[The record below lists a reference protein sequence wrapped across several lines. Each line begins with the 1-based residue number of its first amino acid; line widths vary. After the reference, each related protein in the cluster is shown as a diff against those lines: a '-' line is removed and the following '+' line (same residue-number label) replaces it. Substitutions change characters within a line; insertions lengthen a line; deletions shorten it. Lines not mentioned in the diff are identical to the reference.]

1 MLRHRPL
8 WYKFTRQKPIWW
20 FIVDFYCA
28 KLYLVVEID
37 WKIHNS
43 QKEYDE
49 QRSEYLMANKM
60 NIVRYKN
67 EEILYTPNKTYKELL
82 ECIKDIE
89 KNFLQV
95 PLWRG
100 I

>member
-1 MLRHRPL
+1 
-8 WYKFTRQKPIWW
+8 
-20 FIVDFYCA
+20 
-28 KLYLVVEID
+28 
-37 WKIHNS
+37 
-43 QKEYDE
+43 
-49 QRSEYLMANKM
+49 MANKM

-95 PLWRG
+95 PL
-100 I
+100 